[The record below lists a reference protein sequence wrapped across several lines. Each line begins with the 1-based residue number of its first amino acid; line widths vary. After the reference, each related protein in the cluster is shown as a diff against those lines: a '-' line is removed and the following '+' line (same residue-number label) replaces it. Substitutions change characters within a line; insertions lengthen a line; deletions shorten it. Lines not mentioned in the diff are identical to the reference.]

1 MKLYEE
7 LPVVLPFYRKLQNQ
21 NRFKENAKKLYDY
34 LHITPKGKILPFML
48 RLPKDTEKPLKMF
61 LVDLN
66 EVKTDISNNIHLL
79 KAVNFEDYL
88 YCYYLGEELIFRY
101 ETREEN
107 LDLSSNYYLEIEFKD
122 FILYSEIFC
131 FANTENLLEITFS
144 DIKDI
149 EPLRYRKNFEQKI
162 YLDTFLHTS
171 EPEIEAEGERDG
183 DNNLIPL
190 FEKLTIKQK
199 CESLVPDFVKIA
211 LHTLE
216 IHDNILV
223 NAQNNRVGAIDRV
236 KVSAQDEET
245 GAYSQVTLSFETDIL
260 TKGECENKNALNDNF
275 WI

>member
-7 LPVVLPFYRKLQNQ
+7 LPVVLPFYKKLQNQ
-21 NRFKENAKKLYDY
+21 NRFKENAKKLVDY
-34 LHITPKGKILPFML
+34 QLISPLGKFLPFMMQ
-48 RLPKDTEKPLKMF
+48 LPKDTPKPISWTIY
-61 LVDLN
+61 DLDGN
-66 EVKTDISNNIHLL
+66 LIQNISNKISLL
-79 KAVNFEDYL
+79 KSVNFDDYL
-88 YCYYLGEELIFRY
+88 YCYYLGE
-101 ETREEN
+101 
-107 LDLSSNYYLEIEFKD
+107 DLEIQHCGFMYCVLSFAGMQD
-122 FILYSEIFC
+122 YYSEVVWLG
-131 FANTENLLEITFS
+131 NTQNMIEITFS
-144 DIKDI
+144 DGKDI

-183 DNNLIPL
+183 DNNLIAL

-199 CESLVPDFVKIA
+199 CESFVPDFVKIA

-223 NAQNNRVGAIDRV
+223 NAQNNRIGAIDRV